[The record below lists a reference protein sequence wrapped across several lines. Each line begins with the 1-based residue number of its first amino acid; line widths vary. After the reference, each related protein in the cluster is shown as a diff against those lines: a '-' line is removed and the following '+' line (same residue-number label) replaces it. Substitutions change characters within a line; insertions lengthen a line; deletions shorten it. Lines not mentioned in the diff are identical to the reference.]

1 MYSII
6 KTQTRSSINIPFYF
20 EKHSMSAD
28 YQNYFYHKFIVTKK
42 FLSSDTVYSDDKLT
56 VTKTTNWSSRNDFLE
71 FMGDTYCYNNMVEPG
86 REYDIE
92 NEITA
97 DIEIKGNKL

>member
-1 MYSII
+1 MYTII
-6 KTQTRSSINIPFYF
+6 KTQTRTNVSIPFCF
-20 EKHSMSAD
+20 EKHTIPGE
-28 YQNYFYHKFIVTKK
+28 YRNYFNDKFILTKK

-56 VTKTTNWSSRNDFLE
+56 VTKTTNWSSRDTFLE
-71 FMGDTYCYNNMVEPG
+71 FVGDPYCYNTMVEPG

-97 DIEIKGNKL
+97 DFEIKGY

>member
-1 MYSII
+1 
-6 KTQTRSSINIPFYF
+6 
-20 EKHSMSAD
+20 
-28 YQNYFYHKFIVTKK
+28 
-42 FLSSDTVYSDDKLT
+42 
-56 VTKTTNWSSRNDFLE
+56 
-71 FMGDTYCYNNMVEPG
+71 MVEPG